1 MINPFSVTTDIR
13 ELLTTDDTIKS
24 FVGEKIFPLVAPDG
38 TDDDFIVYQRDETR
52 QEISKDGI
60 SEIAVIVY
68 ITIVSS
74 DYLRSQ
80 DIAIAVKKR
89 LEGNYKGDFRQI
101 LMDDSTED
109 LLDRKYLQIL
119 QFKIK

>member
-13 ELLTTDDTIKS
+13 QLLTTDDTIKS

-38 TDDDFIVYQRDETR
+38 TDDDFIVYQRDETK

-60 SEIAVIVY
+60 SDIAVIVY

>member
-38 TDDDFIVYQRDETR
+38 TDDDFIVYQRDETK
-52 QEISKDGI
+52 QEISKDGV
-60 SEIAVIVY
+60 SDIAVIVY

>member
-38 TDDDFIVYQRDETR
+38 TDDDFIVYQRDETK

-60 SEIAVIVY
+60 SDIAVIVY

>member
-24 FVGEKIFPLVAPDG
+24 FVGEKIFPLVAPNG
-38 TDDDFIVYQRDETR
+38 TDDDFIVYQRDETK

-60 SEIAVIVY
+60 SDIAVIVY